1 MIENVLNIAAPA
13 EKVFDFV
20 VQDLRRIKA
29 VLEGGVSTAVE
40 SEPTETASIVRV
52 PVSDLCALWAESAT
66 APMNI
71 ALIGV
76 AEGAPLMRPDGTVD
90 LARIRL
96 FIEAQLPRA
105 PMLLRVLR
113 PTRLGQG
120 TPAWIDAAH
129 LTIADHVI
137 LAPADWPITDGNE
150 FLAWCAHRSVIHGPQ
165 AAALA
170 A

>member
-1 MIENVLNIAAPA
+1 M
-13 EKVFDFV
+13 
-20 VQDLRRIKA
+20 KA
-29 VLEGGVSTAVE
+29 VLEDGALTAGE
-40 SEPTETASIVRV
+40 NEATETASIGRV
-52 PVSDLCALWAESAT
+52 PVPDLCALWAESAT

-76 AEGAPLMRPDGTVD
+76 VEGAPLMRPDGTVD

-96 FIEAQLPRA
+96 FIEARLPRA

-129 LTIADHVI
+129 FNIADHVI
-137 LAPADWPITDGNE
+137 LAPADQPLTEEKD
-150 FLAWCAHRSVIHGPQ
+150 FLPGAP
-165 AAALA
+165 AAR
-170 A
+170 

>member
-76 AEGAPLMRPDGTVD
+76 AEGAPLTTRRYGRFGAYPSIH
-90 LARIRL
+90 RS
-96 FIEAQLPRA
+96 
-105 PMLLRVLR
+105 
-113 PTRLGQG
+113 PT
-120 TPAWIDAAH
+120 AESADAAAC
-129 LTIADHVI
+129 LAADTAWPGYAGLDRRRPPHHRRSCHPGSGR
-137 LAPADWPITDGNE
+137 PADNRRE
-150 FLAWCAHRSVIHGPQ
+150 
-165 AAALA
+165 
-170 A
+170 